1 MNKKATGL
9 KNLSKFSEI
18 TLFECRG
25 ENMSKHKTINNFISR
40 QAVNKNMNTQQM
52 MLNENFMTLTRQQK
66 FNEQQLLKSHKMKKQ
81 NICCCR
87 MQKNK

>member
-25 ENMSKHKTINNFISR
+25 ENMSKHKTINKFYQ
-40 QAVNKNMNTQQM
+40 QASSK
-52 MLNENFMTLTRQQK
+52 QK
-66 FNEQQLLKSHKMKKQ
+66 YEYTTNDAS
-81 NICCCR
+81 
-87 MQKNK
+87 

>member
-18 TLFECRG
+18 KLFGWCG
-25 ENMSKHKTINNFISR
+25 ENMSKHKIINNFISR

-52 MLNENFMTLTRQQK
+52 MLHENFMTRTRQQK
-66 FNEQQLLKSHKMKKQ
+66 F
-81 NICCCR
+81 
-87 MQKNK
+87 